1 MNLFLASMILKTSPL
16 SRDSVK
22 FSKIIHKALPVVAML
37 LGSKQSTDILEAID
51 FFVSAFEFGVQNSM
65 LGVRRML
72 SLIWSGEA
80 TIREAVVAAYKRL
93 YIEVR
98 IRFGIDNRFVWLP
111 ISSLVLMYHAQ
122 GREQRGGERSAA
134 AATAR
139 NFLALVYS
147 KIISFCLSIFLV
159 SYISALEVIT
169 NRISGFW
176 GYFGRAHVHGEACL
190 GTCCQ

>member
-1 MNLFLASMILKTSPL
+1 
-16 SRDSVK
+16 
-22 FSKIIHKALPVVAML
+22 ML

-98 IRFGIDNRFVWLP
+98 ICSGIDDGIVWLP
-111 ISSLVLMYHAQ
+111 ISSLLFMYYSYAQ

-139 NFLALVYS
+139 NFLALVS
-147 KIISFCLSIFLV
+147 
-159 SYISALEVIT
+159 
-169 NRISGFW
+169 
-176 GYFGRAHVHGEACL
+176 
-190 GTCCQ
+190 

>member
-1 MNLFLASMILKTSPL
+1 MNLFLASIILKTSPL

-98 IRFGIDNRFVWLP
+98 ICFGIELFGFQYQASCLFTTRSGP
-111 ISSLVLMYHAQ
+111 RAERR
-122 GREQRGGERSAA
+122 GAKRGGGHSSELPCPGLFKDHFILFIDIFGLLYQCFRSH
-134 AATAR
+134 
-139 NFLALVYS
+139 Y
-147 KIISFCLSIFLV
+147 K
-159 SYISALEVIT
+159 
-169 NRISGFW
+169 
-176 GYFGRAHVHGEACL
+176 
-190 GTCCQ
+190 

>member
-1 MNLFLASMILKTSPL
+1 MLVFLKIVLTHPCTHVVLILNAPFSFFCSFL
-16 SRDSVK
+16 NFRDSVK

-93 YIEVR
+93 YIEVFLH
-98 IRFGIDNRFVWLP
+98 I
-111 ISSLVLMYHAQ
+111 Q
-122 GREQRGGERSAA
+122 ER
-134 AATAR
+134 
-139 NFLALVYS
+139 
-147 KIISFCLSIFLV
+147 K
-159 SYISALEVIT
+159 
-169 NRISGFW
+169 
-176 GYFGRAHVHGEACL
+176 
-190 GTCCQ
+190 

>member
-1 MNLFLASMILKTSPL
+1 MNLFLASIILTTSPL
-16 SRDSVK
+16 FRDSVK

-98 IRFGIDNRFVWLP
+98 IRLGIELFGFQYQPLCLCTTLGPRTE
-111 ISSLVLMYHAQ
+111 
-122 GREQRGGERSAA
+122 GRGAKRGGGHRSELPCPGLLHDH
-134 AATAR
+134 
-139 NFLALVYS
+139 FSLFS
-147 KIISFCLSIFLV
+147 DIIGLL
-159 SYISALEVIT
+159 Y
-169 NRISGFW
+169 
-176 GYFGRAHVHGEACL
+176 
-190 GTCCQ
+190 

>member
-1 MNLFLASMILKTSPL
+1 MNQFLASTILTTSL
-16 SRDSVK
+16 FFRDSVK

-80 TIREAVVAAYKRL
+80 TIRDAVVAAYKRL

-98 IRFGIDNRFVWLP
+98 IRFSIDDRFVWLP
-111 ISSLVLMYHAQ
+111 ISSLVFMYH
-122 GREQRGGERSAA
+122 
-134 AATAR
+134 T
-139 NFLALVYS
+139 
-147 KIISFCLSIFLV
+147 
-159 SYISALEVIT
+159 
-169 NRISGFW
+169 
-176 GYFGRAHVHGEACL
+176 
-190 GTCCQ
+190 

>member
-1 MNLFLASMILKTSPL
+1 MNLFLASIILKTSPL

-98 IRFGIDNRFVWLP
+98 ICFGIELFGFQYQASCLCTTLRAESREEGSEARRRPQLGTSLPWSIQRSFHFVYRYFWSP
-111 ISSLVLMYHAQ
+111 ISVL
-122 GREQRGGERSAA
+122 
-134 AATAR
+134 
-139 NFLALVYS
+139 
-147 KIISFCLSIFLV
+147 
-159 SYISALEVIT
+159 
-169 NRISGFW
+169 
-176 GYFGRAHVHGEACL
+176 
-190 GTCCQ
+190 

>member
-1 MNLFLASMILKTSPL
+1 MNLFFASMILKTSPL

-98 IRFGIDNRFVWLP
+98 IRFGI
-111 ISSLVLMYHAQ
+111 
-122 GREQRGGERSAA
+122 
-134 AATAR
+134 
-139 NFLALVYS
+139 
-147 KIISFCLSIFLV
+147 
-159 SYISALEVIT
+159 
-169 NRISGFW
+169 
-176 GYFGRAHVHGEACL
+176 
-190 GTCCQ
+190 

>member
-1 MNLFLASMILKTSPL
+1 MATSGNSSSCAYPCL
-16 SRDSVK
+16 CVYFFFDCSFAFRDSVK

-93 YIEVR
+93 YIEVCVSA
-98 IRFGIDNRFVWLP
+98 ILNNNFNMTNCFLKLTSPGSGP
-111 ISSLVLMYHAQ
+111 K
-122 GREQRGGERSAA
+122 GR
-134 AATAR
+134 
-139 NFLALVYS
+139 
-147 KIISFCLSIFLV
+147 
-159 SYISALEVIT
+159 
-169 NRISGFW
+169 
-176 GYFGRAHVHGEACL
+176 RAHGSSSHSSELFSSCVRSYSW
-190 GTCCQ
+190 

>member
-1 MNLFLASMILKTSPL
+1 MNLFFASIILTTSLL

-98 IRFGIDNRFVWLP
+98 ICSGIDDGIVWLP
-111 ISSLVLMYHAQ
+111 ISTLSIMFYAQ

-139 NFLALVYS
+139 NFLALVS
-147 KIISFCLSIFLV
+147 
-159 SYISALEVIT
+159 
-169 NRISGFW
+169 
-176 GYFGRAHVHGEACL
+176 
-190 GTCCQ
+190 

>member
-1 MNLFLASMILKTSPL
+1 MNLVPAYMTLTTSPF

-98 IRFGIDNRFVWLP
+98 IRFEIVLFGFQYQASCLCTTPTLRAESRGEGSEARRRPQLGTSLPWSIQRSFHFVYRYFWSP
-111 ISSLVLMYHAQ
+111 ISVL
-122 GREQRGGERSAA
+122 
-134 AATAR
+134 
-139 NFLALVYS
+139 
-147 KIISFCLSIFLV
+147 
-159 SYISALEVIT
+159 
-169 NRISGFW
+169 
-176 GYFGRAHVHGEACL
+176 
-190 GTCCQ
+190 

>member
-1 MNLFLASMILKTSPL
+1 MLILNASFSLFWSFLYF
-16 SRDSVK
+16 RDSVK

-93 YIEVR
+93 YIEVC
-98 IRFGIDNRFVWLP
+98 
-111 ISSLVLMYHAQ
+111 ISTHARTKIKWRSNSFRV
-122 GREQRGGERSAA
+122 GSRGEASAA
-134 AATAR
+134 QQR
-139 NFLALVYS
+139 
-147 KIISFCLSIFLV
+147 
-159 SYISALEVIT
+159 
-169 NRISGFW
+169 RQ
-176 GYFGRAHVHGEACL
+176 L
-190 GTCCQ
+190 GTF

>member
-1 MNLFLASMILKTSPL
+1 MLIFCDCAHACTFSHLRTF
-16 SRDSVK
+16 RDSVK

-93 YIEVR
+93 YIEVC
-98 IRFGIDNRFVWLP
+98 ISDTIHKTVFVTQL
-111 ISSLVLMYHAQ
+111 IQ
-122 GREQRGGERSAA
+122 GRDQRGGERSAA

-139 NFLALVYS
+139 NFLALVSGATLGELTCMEKLVQELVAS
-147 KIISFCLSIFLV
+147 KDV
-159 SYISALEVIT
+159 NKV
-169 NRISGFW
+169 
-176 GYFGRAHVHGEACL
+176 
-190 GTCCQ
+190 

>member
-1 MNLFLASMILKTSPL
+1 MNLFFASMILKTSPL

-98 IRFGIDNRFVWLP
+98 IRFGIDDIIVWLP
-111 ISSLVLMYHAQ
+111 ISSLVFIYNALRA
-122 GREQRGGERSAA
+122 ESRGEGSE
-134 AATAR
+134 AR
-139 NFLALVYS
+139 RRLL
-147 KIISFCLSIFLV
+147 
-159 SYISALEVIT
+159 
-169 NRISGFW
+169 
-176 GYFGRAHVHGEACL
+176 L
-190 GTCCQ
+190 GTSLPWSLQRSFLFVY

>member
-1 MNLFLASMILKTSPL
+1 MLIFCDCAHACTFIHLRTF
-16 SRDSVK
+16 RDSVK

-93 YIEVR
+93 YIEVC
-98 IRFGIDNRFVWLP
+98 IYDTIYKFV
-111 ISSLVLMYHAQ
+111 INSSRVVTRGVASEAQ
-122 GREQRGGERSAA
+122 QLRQ
-134 AATAR
+134 
-139 NFLALVYS
+139 
-147 KIISFCLSIFLV
+147 
-159 SYISALEVIT
+159 
-169 NRISGFW
+169 
-176 GYFGRAHVHGEACL
+176 L
-190 GTCCQ
+190 GTF